1 MRRGR
6 GNNRKPITVRNYVF
20 NVIKPLSKDK
30 RQKVSVSMAFV
41 LADSQEEAERAVA
54 REHRRDCFGQYRIA
68 FRNSWEAGEV
78 INWGFQSWER
88 GEFDVSIKTAREI
101 LGDEYQAHL
110 DSFVVKSL
118 KEAGKSDEEIRQIA
132 FEHEAKMIA
141 EMNY

>member
-1 MRRGR
+1 M
-6 GNNRKPITVRNYVF
+6 KNYVF

-41 LADSQEEAERAVA
+41 LADSQDEAERAVA
-54 REHRRDCFGQYRIA
+54 REHRRDCFGQCRIA
-68 FRNSWEAGEV
+68 FRNSWEPSEV
-78 INWGFQSWER
+78 INWGFQTWER
-88 GEFDVSIKTAREI
+88 GEFDASLKTAREI

-110 DSFVVKSL
+110 DQFVVKSL
-118 KEAGKSDEEIRQIA
+118 REAGKTDAEIRRLA